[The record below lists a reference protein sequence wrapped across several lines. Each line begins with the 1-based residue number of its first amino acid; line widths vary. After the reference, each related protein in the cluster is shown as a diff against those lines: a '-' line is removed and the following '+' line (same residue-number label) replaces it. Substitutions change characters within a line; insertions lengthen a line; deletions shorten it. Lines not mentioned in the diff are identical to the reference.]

1 MQPKPKNNNKPQR
14 NKRDWRKVLYYRW
27 IVKNIPFF
35 LFLAFLTVLYIANG
49 HYADK
54 SIRKTSEIEKHIK
67 EMGYEFKSI
76 KKEVIF
82 RSKESE
88 LAKAVEPL
96 GLKELIVPATVIP
109 DSVDKSN
116 NE

>member
-1 MQPKPKNNNKPQR
+1 MSQTKKNSKKNSKI
-14 NKRDWRKVLYYRW
+14 DWRKILYYRW

-35 LFLAFLTVLYIANG
+35 LFMAILTVLYIANG

-54 SIRKTSEIEKHIK
+54 SIRKTNEIEKHLK

-88 LAKAVEPL
+88 LVRAVEPL
-96 GLKELIVPATVIP
+96 GLKELIYPAIVLSDSTEKLVI
-109 DSVDKSN
+109 K
-116 NE
+116 E